1 MVPNA
6 QITGS
11 SVVTGTLQASGSGEI
26 VATSGT
32 ADFAA
37 AAAEGL
43 GAAPPEKTATAT
55 ISEPEQ
61 SAAVTV
67 KEYEVKPGDTIYRVI
82 RVNRLRVCE
91 TDPDTLVIDGAKV
104 RWHFEEP
111 KIVAPGKIGADEY
124 RRPVVIPMQASP
136 GSAEMRVSST
146 FVCNPVHRIWP
157 IRMVHEPLKFKIVP
171 P

>member
-1 MVPNA
+1 MFSGLTDFLRWSKLDALAFAVVAIVFAPLVWWVA
-6 QITGS
+6 DRSPPIELTGW
-11 SVVTGTLQASGSGEI
+11 
-26 VATSGT
+26 
-32 ADFAA
+32 AA
-37 AAAEGL
+37 L
-43 GAAPPEKTATAT
+43 PP
-55 ISEPEQ
+55 
-61 SAAVTV
+61 
-67 KEYEVKPGDTIYRVI
+67 EVKPGDTIYRVI